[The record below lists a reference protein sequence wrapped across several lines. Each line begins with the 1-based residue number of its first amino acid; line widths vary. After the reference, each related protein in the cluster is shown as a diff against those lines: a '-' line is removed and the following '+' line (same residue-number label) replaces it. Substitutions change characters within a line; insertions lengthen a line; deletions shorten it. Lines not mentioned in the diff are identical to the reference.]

1 MITLDTAQR
10 SEAWYAAR
18 RGMPTASRFDMILTP
33 ANGKPST
40 SQEKLINE
48 LIAESVLP
56 PQEGVVMPATEEMF
70 EGMRLEGEAR
80 CFYELEV
87 AKVPVTQVGF
97 CIHDSGLFGCS
108 PDGLCGEDG
117 GLELKVPLAKTHIG
131 YVREGKLPDS
141 YKCQVHGSM
150 IVTGRKSWDFFS
162 YSRHFEPFHLHVKW
176 DAFTDLLNV
185 ELLKFCARYNAER
198 AKFKLSPI
206 GQPTK

>member
-33 ANGKPST
+33 KTGKPASA
-40 SQEKLINE
+40 QETLINE

-56 PQEGVVMPATEEMF
+56 PQEGAIVPATEEMY
-70 EGMRLEGEAR
+70 EGMKLEAEAR
-80 CFYELEV
+80 CYFELEE
-87 AKVPVTQVGF
+87 AKSPVTQVGF

-131 YVREGKLPDS
+131 YVREGTLPDA

-150 IVTGRKSWDFFS
+150 IVTGRKWWSFFS
-162 YSRHFEPFHLHVKW
+162 YNRYFDPFHIRVEW
-176 DAFTDLLNV
+176 DAFTEKLQG
-185 ELLKFCARYNAER
+185 ELFAFCARYNAER
-198 AKFKLSPI
+198 LKFNLPPI